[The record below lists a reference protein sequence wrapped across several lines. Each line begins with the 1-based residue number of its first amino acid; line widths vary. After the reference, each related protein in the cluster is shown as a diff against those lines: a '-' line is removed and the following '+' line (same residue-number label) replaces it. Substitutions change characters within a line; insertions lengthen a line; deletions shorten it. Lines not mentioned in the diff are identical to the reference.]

1 MMDELVGAF
10 NQEMD
15 ITWEKTD
22 GSFAALVKSVNLC
35 WGREGSRGG
44 RGAALLLTELERRHV
59 CSGDLK

>member
-10 NQEMD
+10 NQEMA
-15 ITWEKTD
+15 TTREKTD

-59 CSGDLK
+59 CSGDLE